1 MKIIAGLWK
10 IKPGHKQQFIER
22 SIKAVHL
29 SSKEEG
35 CITFLFTESKSE
47 ENVFLFFEEW
57 RDQAAIDFHVAQL
70 YFKEFM
76 EKVQPMLAAPAKIK
90 IYNVDNVTEL

>member
-1 MKIIAGLWK
+1 MKIIVGLWK
-10 IKPGHKQQFIER
+10 IKPGHKRQFIER

-29 SSKEEG
+29 SRKEEG
-35 CITFLFTESKSE
+35 SITFLFMESKSE
-47 ENVFLFFEEW
+47 QNLFLFFEEW
-57 RDQAAIDFHVAQL
+57 RDQTAIDFHVAQS

-90 IYNVDNVTEL
+90 IYDVDNVTEL